1 MKDQLS
7 HWNNAH
13 AQQWLHK
20 HSLTQTQYA
29 IDVEDS
35 LADKSN
41 MLELGCGEGNDSIFF
56 AEKGHVI
63 TSTDF
68 SDVVIEQNKKQLQH
82 ANLRFEV
89 QDTSKKFNYSDG
101 QFDAIYARL
110 SLHYFPNE
118 TTIAIFDEMRRV
130 LKPSGNLYFMCKS
143 VDDLI
148 YGQGIE
154 LEKDMYELNG
164 HVRHFFS
171 EDYAKQLLTE
181 ASFDITSIIKGEEKI
196 YDRQSAYIQVEAKAI

>member
-1 MKDQLS
+1 
-7 HWNNAH
+7 
-13 AQQWLHK
+13 
-20 HSLTQTQYA
+20 
-29 IDVEDS
+29 
-35 LADKSN
+35 
-41 MLELGCGEGNDSIFF
+41 
-56 AEKGHVI
+56 
-63 TSTDF
+63 
-68 SDVVIEQNKKQLQH
+68 
-82 ANLRFEV
+82 
-89 QDTSKKFNYSDG
+89 
-101 QFDAIYARL
+101 
-110 SLHYFPNE
+110 
-118 TTIAIFDEMRRV
+118 
-130 LKPSGNLYFMCKS
+130 MCKS

>member
-1 MKDQLS
+1 
-7 HWNNAH
+7 
-13 AQQWLHK
+13 
-20 HSLTQTQYA
+20 
-29 IDVEDS
+29 
-35 LADKSN
+35 
-41 MLELGCGEGNDSIFF
+41 
-56 AEKGHVI
+56 
-63 TSTDF
+63 
-68 SDVVIEQNKKQLQH
+68 
-82 ANLRFEV
+82 LRFEV